1 MRQLIA
7 FNVPN
12 VLAALVCFFA
22 NQMAWSQVTPAPAP
36 VGAPPS
42 LDEVTVIAPRPPTP
56 SQLAGDSV
64 ERFVTSHSLPLD
76 TSTGQLAHWKEAICV
91 ETTGLSPA
99 FNDFVSARIEAIAAA
114 VKAPLQARKPCRPNV
129 EIIFTTKPREFI
141 DEQVKSDPNI
151 LGFHYMAQIKK
162 LKTIDHSIQAWHV
175 TAREADGS
183 LGGLMV
189 DGVWGGFMINQTTRL
204 ATRLKIGVRS
214 YILSTLVLVDG
225 NKVMGYPIGAISDY
239 IAMLT
244 LSQMRLTDGCGV
256 LPSILD
262 LMAANCTREK
272 SQSITAADLA
282 YLQSLNT
289 VGQEVDYSMQ
299 KMAIEVK
306 MRNQFAG
313 R

>member
-1 MRQLIA
+1 MRQSVGIGILSL
-7 FNVPN
+7 
-12 VLAALVCFFA
+12 LASVCLFA
-22 NQMAWSQVTPAPAP
+22 PCTVWSQPASLPA
-36 VGAPPS
+36 GEPPAVP
-42 LDEVTVIAPRPPTP
+42 EVTVIAPRPPTP

-64 ERFVTSHSLPLD
+64 ARFVTSHSMPLD
-76 TSTGQLAHWKEAICV
+76 TSAGQLAHWRDGICV

-99 FNDFVSARIEAIAAA
+99 FNDFVSARIEAIAAV
-114 VKAPLQARKPCRPNV
+114 VKAPQQTRKPCKPNV
-129 EIIFTTKPREFI
+129 EIIFTTRPQAFL

-162 LKTIDHSIQAWHV
+162 LKTIDRPIQAWHV
-175 TAREADGS
+175 TGREADGS

-225 NKVMGYPIGAISDY
+225 NKVLGYPIGSISDY

-244 LSQMRLTDGCGV
+244 LSQLRLMDGCGV
-256 LPSILD
+256 LPSILE
-262 LMAANCTREK
+262 LMATACSREK

-299 KMAIEVK
+299 KMAIEIK
-306 MRNQFAG
+306 MRQQFAQ
-313 R
+313 